1 MVTIAA
7 PELETHATQFL
18 ETVPN
23 WIGGKPVFGESK
35 VFAEVFN
42 PATGKAARR
51 VPLDGTVELEQAVAI
66 ATAAFPE
73 WSNLPPLRRARVLF
87 RFRDL
92 LERNTDRLAAIL
104 TSEHGKVL
112 DDARGEVT
120 RGLEVVEFATGI
132 PHLLKGEFTE
142 QVGVGIDSWSY
153 RQPLGV
159 VAGITPF
166 NFPAMVPLWML
177 PIALACGNCFILKP
191 SERDPSASIVL
202 AELLKEA
209 GLPDGVFNVVHGDKR
224 VVDAILDHPG
234 IQAVSFVGSTAVA
247 EYVYRRGTHAGKRVQ
262 ALGGAK
268 NHMIV
273 MPDAD
278 MDQAADALTGAAF
291 GSAGE
296 RCMAISVAIA
306 VGDGTAD
313 ALLSRMKERMAKL
326 KVAEGTEP
334 GAEMGPLITAVHRD
348 KVASY
353 IELGVKEGAELI
365 VDQHTQDSLPAG
377 DGFFLA
383 PCLFDGVTAEMR
395 IYREEIFGPVLS
407 VVRVPRFQEALDLVN
422 DHEYGNGTAIFTR
435 DGDTARAFANQV
447 KAGMVGI
454 NVPIPVP
461 MAFHSFGGWKRSLFG
476 DYNVHGMEG
485 VRFYTRVKTVTGRW
499 PTGIRA
505 GVSTAMPT
513 HG

>member
-1 MVTIAA
+1 MATIAST
-7 PELETHATQFL
+7 EFKSDNSQSI

-23 WIGGKPVFGESK
+23 WIGGKAVAGQAK
-35 VFAEVFN
+35 AFADVFN
-42 PATGKAARR
+42 PATGEVKRR
-51 VPLDGTVELEQAVAI
+51 VPLDGLAELESAVAA

-73 WSNLPPLRRARVLF
+73 WSNMPPLRRARVLF

-92 LERNTDRLAAIL
+92 LEKNTDRLAAVI

-142 QVGVGIDSWSY
+142 QVGTAIDSWSF

-177 PIALACGNCFILKP
+177 PVALACGSCFILKP
-191 SERDPSASIVL
+191 SERDPSASLVL

-234 IQAVSFVGSTAVA
+234 IQAVSFVGSTPIA
-247 EYVYRRGTHAGKRVQ
+247 EYVYRRGTQAGKRVQ

-268 NHMIV
+268 NHMVV

-278 MDQAADALTGAAF
+278 MDQAADALTGAAY

-296 RCMAISVAIA
+296 RCMAISIA
-306 VGDGTAD
+306 VAVGSKTAD
-313 ALLSRMKERMAKL
+313 ALISKLESRIADLRVGDGVNDETDL
-326 KVAEGTEP
+326 
-334 GAEMGPLITAVHRD
+334 GPLITKTHLE
-348 KVASY
+348 KVTSY
-353 IELGVKEGAELI
+353 VELGGTEGAQLV
-365 VDQHTQDSLPAG
+365 VDGREGALPKG
-377 DGFFLA
+377 DGFFLGA
-383 PCLFDGVTAEMR
+383 SLFDHVKPEMR
-395 IYREEIFGPVLS
+395 IY
-407 VVRVPRFQEALDLVN
+407 
-422 DHEYGNGTAIFTR
+422 NGA
-435 DGDTARAFANQV
+435 
-447 KAGMVGI
+447 
-454 NVPIPVP
+454 
-461 MAFHSFGGWKRSLFG
+461 H
-476 DYNVHGMEG
+476 
-485 VRFYTRVKTVTGRW
+485 
-499 PTGIRA
+499 
-505 GVSTAMPT
+505 
-513 HG
+513 